1 MSAIDRTRTMR
12 VGILKTTC
20 ATLQATRLVSSCE
33 VQAISMSVSAA
44 PASASTSGLMPLP
57 TTPRRSKRVSRSR
70 RRTPSVS
77 MTVMSFFSPSR
88 LSATL
93 SPTRP
98 APKIRIFIKNAPCL
112 YATYRPPHKRALS
125 SGGSPVIEQ
134 RTTPVLRLNGRIIT
148 WRRAVAVS
156 ANGYAR
162 VVRDAPLPTIVSNG
176 RARLG
181 FNLALRLRPARCT

>member
-1 MSAIDRTRTMR
+1 MR

-98 APKIRIFIKNAPCL
+98 APKIRIFIKNAP
-112 YATYRPPHKRALS
+112 RFNALS
-125 SGGSPVIEQ
+125 MATPCRGRPSLWGN
-134 RTTPVLRLNGRIIT
+134 PVLKAAHHASAAPGRPHHNVVPCSGRVGK
-148 WRRAVAVS
+148 WRRQCAVGCAI
-156 ANGYAR
+156 ANHCQQWSIHR
-162 VVRDAPLPTIVSNG
+162 SIS
-176 RARLG
+176 
-181 FNLALRLRPARCT
+181 LALRPHPARCT